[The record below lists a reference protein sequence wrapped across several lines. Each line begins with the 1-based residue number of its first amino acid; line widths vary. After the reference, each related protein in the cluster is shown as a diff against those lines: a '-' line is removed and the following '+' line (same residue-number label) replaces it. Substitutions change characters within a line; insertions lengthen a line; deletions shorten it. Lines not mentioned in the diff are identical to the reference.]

1 MFIWILYQLVQSYLM
16 YNGSVF
22 TDGNY
27 SIPNVFPFIVMS
39 SCSIDKKI

>member
-22 TDGNY
+22 TDRNY